1 VQIRAD
7 PWQRFFQNKCG
18 PGQPPEPHRS
28 WISCLAFPPLGAAG
42 RRYRSDS
49 AHQERHFYQYWLQ
62 NTILRIRILRIT
74 SLQPLRWPAAQF
86 AQRAS
91 CRGGRNARATG
102 SALARVSNFPRQFT
116 LENCQLPPASPQ
128 SFIRQASRFA
138 TYSLNPL
145 SGRML
150 RPATEKLLPLV
161 QKLWTIGLPC
171 GSLRKTRRNLGARN
185 EARRFFNNLDAVKKC
200 DPAYSA
206 HTAGSSSAQP

>member
-1 VQIRAD
+1 MRPRPATGAASFVD
-7 PWQRFFQNKCG
+7 LL
-18 PGQPPEPHRS
+18 
-28 WISCLAFPPLGAAG
+28 SCLPATRGSGTTVPVRQRSPGAPLLPVLAAEH
-42 RRYRSDS
+42 DS
-49 AHQERHFYQYWLQ
+49 K
-62 NTILRIRILRIT
+62 NRILRIT
-74 SLQPLRWPAAQF
+74 SLQPLRWPAAQL

-128 SFIRQASRFA
+128 SLIRQALRFA

-171 GSLRKTRRNLGARN
+171 GSLRKTEKRI
-185 EARRFFNNLDAVKKC
+185 E
-200 DPAYSA
+200 
-206 HTAGSSSAQP
+206 HTKQRIKAFQ